1 MDEGYDDHTNDITKI
16 RRSGWSALLFLD
28 IIIQNA
34 IICKIIFHHLML
46 NNLYDNIYINREKIN
61 F

>member
-16 RRSGWSALLFLD
+16 RRSEWSALLFLD

-34 IICKIIFHHLML
+34 VIYKIIFHHLML
-46 NNLYDNIYINREKIN
+46 NNLCDNIYINREKIN